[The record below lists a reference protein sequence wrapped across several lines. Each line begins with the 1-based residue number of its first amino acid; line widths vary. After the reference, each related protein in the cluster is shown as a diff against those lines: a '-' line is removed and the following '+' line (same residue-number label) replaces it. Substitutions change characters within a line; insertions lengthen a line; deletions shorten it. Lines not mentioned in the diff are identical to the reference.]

1 MRFAVLGPLEA
12 TNERRVDP
20 DRPAQRRL
28 LAILLFQPSQPIET
42 DILIDRFWAE
52 DPPRT
57 ARAALQTHVAAIRH
71 RLGSDLVRT
80 TPTGYR
86 LDLEGHELDR
96 DQFERHA
103 RAARGASTEGRWE
116 DAANGAQQALELWR
130 GDPFPELAGDG
141 FAQPEIARLEEIRM
155 ELLELRGQAML
166 AIGRGE
172 QALPDLEA
180 AVEENPLRERLTELV
195 MLARTRA
202 GRPTEALESYQRMRV
217 TLAEMGLE
225 PSPPLRDLEERIL
238 REDPTLVPP
247 RVHHNLP
254 DPGTSFIGRDAELEE
269 LSSLI
274 EEHRLVT
281 VTGMGG
287 TGKTRLSVEVA
298 RRLLDRFPDGVHL
311 VELGGLV
318 DPDLVLTEVAATLG
332 LRGERKPT
340 LDAIVDA
347 LRNRTVLVLLDNCE
361 HLIDV
366 SATVATAIVES
377 EPGAAVLAT
386 SREAFGM
393 PAERVF
399 EALPLDA
406 PPEGTTDVATVG
418 GYDAVRLFV
427 DRATHGFTLS
437 ADTAAAVAT
446 ICHRLDGLP
455 LAIELAAARTRSM
468 SAAGIAEHLDERL
481 GLLVGSRHGSE
492 RRQRTLEAAIDWSY
506 QLLDEQ
512 QQALLRYLAV
522 FRSSFDLGAAEAICA
537 DAETPR
543 EAVAHALARLVEQS
557 LLRRD
562 AGPDDR
568 YRLLETIRRF
578 ARVRLEEHGGA
589 GQIQRRHRDWYLAL
603 AEAADAHLEDAEQP
617 EWLDRLGADRENL
630 DAALDHSVEV
640 GDALPAARL
649 AEALAWYHARRG
661 QWSRAVTEMRV
672 ALAHQDPAADPERAA
687 AIRVRLA
694 GTMYSS
700 GDEDG
705 AVAEARRACDLV
717 ADRGPSLAKVRAL
730 SELASLHLRIVQQ
743 DPRPAIDAAREAVA
757 VAGAIGDRYAQS
769 HALRTLGTALCWA
782 GDVDEGI
789 AQLREALSLS
799 IAIANPTAILGVYM
813 RLYISL
819 VDFARDDG
827 EAARIADDA
836 LGWLET
842 EGGRWGQATN
852 LLMWFAYG
860 FMRGGRW
867 RRAEEML
874 DQSATYHIEGMSAM
888 SYHSLRGILRWMQG
902 RLTEAQTEVRLL
914 RATDPRPRYFR
925 LLYPLE
931 AEVAAD
937 EGRLADV
944 RRLAEEHLAAEVIPA
959 EEASKAGTLRAL
971 VRAEMDAAE
980 TDAAAA
986 DHIARAEHATAEIR
1000 RLVAGRPT
1008 EPLSGIQLEPP
1019 TISLALAEGELAR
1032 GTNAAPAAWSAV
1044 RDRPL
1049 FAYWRAYAT
1058 WRLGESL
1065 IAEGRREEG
1074 VPELRTARDLADALG
1089 ATLLRARIDA
1099 LARRLRLSLEG
1110 PPTPP
1115 ARGARRPR
1123 PGHTA
1128 P

>member
-1 MRFAVLGPLEA
+1 M
-12 TNERRVDP
+12 
-20 DRPAQRRL
+20 
-28 LAILLFQPSQPIET
+28 
-42 DILIDRFWAE
+42 
-52 DPPRT
+52 
-57 ARAALQTHVAAIRH
+57 
-71 RLGSDLVRT
+71 
-80 TPTGYR
+80 
-86 LDLEGHELDR
+86 
-96 DQFERHA
+96 
-103 RAARGASTEGRWE
+103 
-116 DAANGAQQALELWR
+116 
-130 GDPFPELAGDG
+130 
-141 FAQPEIARLEEIRM
+141 
-155 ELLELRGQAML
+155 
-166 AIGRGE
+166 
-172 QALPDLEA
+172 
-180 AVEENPLRERLTELV
+180 
-195 MLARTRA
+195 
-202 GRPTEALESYQRMRV
+202 
-217 TLAEMGLE
+217 
-225 PSPPLRDLEERIL
+225 
-238 REDPTLVPP
+238 
-247 RVHHNLP
+247 
-254 DPGTSFIGRDAELEE
+254 
-269 LSSLI
+269 
-274 EEHRLVT
+274 
-281 VTGMGG
+281 
-287 TGKTRLSVEVA
+287 SV
-298 RRLLDRFPDGVHL
+298 
-311 VELGGLV
+311 
-318 DPDLVLTEVAATLG
+318 
-332 LRGERKPT
+332 
-340 LDAIVDA
+340 
-347 LRNRTVLVLLDNCE
+347 
-361 HLIDV
+361 
-366 SATVATAIVES
+366 
-377 EPGAAVLAT
+377 
-386 SREAFGM
+386 
-393 PAERVF
+393 
-399 EALPLDA
+399 
-406 PPEGTTDVATVG
+406 
-418 GYDAVRLFV
+418 
-427 DRATHGFTLS
+427 
-437 ADTAAAVAT
+437 
-446 ICHRLDGLP
+446 
-455 LAIELAAARTRSM
+455 
-468 SAAGIAEHLDERL
+468 AGIAEHLDDRL
-481 GLLVGSRHGSE
+481 GMQVGSRHGSE

-506 QLLDEQ
+506 QLLDEPER
-512 QQALLRYLAV
+512 ALLRRLAV
-522 FRSSFDLGAAEAICA
+522 FRSSFDLDSVEAICA
-537 DAETPR
+537 HAEIPL
-543 EAVAHALARLVEQS
+543 ESVAHALARLVEQS
-557 LLRRD
+557 LLRRNP
-562 AGPDDR
+562 GPGDR

-578 ARVRLEEHGGA
+578 ARARLEEHGGDEEIR
-589 GQIQRRHRDWYLAL
+589 QRHRDWYLAL

-649 AEALAWYHARRG
+649 AEALAWYHAQRG
-661 QWSRAVTEMRV
+661 QWSRAVTEMRI
-672 ALAHQDPAADPERAA
+672 ALDHLDPATDPERAA

-717 ADRGPSLAKVRAL
+717 ADRGPSQAKVRAL

-743 DPRPAIDAAREAVA
+743 DPRPAIDAARQAVA

-819 VDFARDDG
+819 VDFARDDD
-827 EAARIADDA
+827 EAARIADEA

-860 FMRGGRW
+860 FMRGGLW

-874 DQSATYHIEGMSAM
+874 DQSATYHIEGMSTM

-980 TDAAAA
+980 TDAPASP
-986 DHIARAEHATAEIR
+986 DHVARAKRATAQIR
-1000 RLVAGRPT
+1000 RLVPGRPT

-1019 TISLALAEGELAR
+1019 TTSLALAEAELAR
-1032 GTNAAPAAWSAV
+1032 GTDAAPAAWSAV

-1065 IAEGRREEG
+1065 VAADRREEG
-1074 VPELRTARDLADALG
+1074 VSELRAARDLADTLG
-1089 ATLLRARIDA
+1089 AILLRARIDA
-1099 LARRLRLSLEG
+1099 LARRFRLSLER

-1115 ARGARRPR
+1115 ARSARRPR
-1123 PGHTA
+1123 PGRTA

>member
-1 MRFAVLGPLEA
+1 MHAGQVIDTE
-12 TNERRVDP
+12 V
-20 DRPAQRRL
+20 
-28 LAILLFQPSQPIET
+28 
-42 DILIDRFWAE
+42 LIDRFWADE
-52 DPPRT
+52 PPRT
-57 ARAALQTHVAAIRH
+57 ARAALQTHLAALRR
-71 RLGSDLVRT
+71 RLGADLVQT
-80 TPTGYR
+80 TAAGYR
-86 LDLEGHELDR
+86 FDTDGHQLDRRDFEGH
-96 DQFERHA
+96 A
-103 RAARGASTEGRWE
+103 RTAREAATDGRWE
-116 DAANGAQQALELWR
+116 EAADDARQALGLWR
-130 GDPFPELAGDG
+130 GEPFPELAGDA
-141 FAQPEIARLEEIRM
+141 FAQPEVTRLEELRM
-155 ELLELRGQAML
+155 ELIELRASALL

-172 QALPDLEA
+172 QALADLEA
-180 AVEENPLRERLTELV
+180 AVAENPLRERLTELV
-195 MLARTRA
+195 MLARTRV
-202 GRPTEALESYQRMRV
+202 GRPTEALETYQRLRL

-254 DPGTSFIGRDAELEE
+254 APGTSFIGRDAEMGE
-269 LSSLI
+269 LSALVDD
-274 EEHRLVT
+274 HRLVT
-281 VTGMGG
+281 VIGVGG
-287 TGKTRLSVEVA
+287 TGKTRLAVEVA
-298 RRLLDRFPDGVHL
+298 RRLLDRFPDGVYL

-318 DPDLVLTEVAATLG
+318 DPELVLTEVAATLG

-340 LDAIVDA
+340 LDAIVDT
-347 LRNRTVLVLLDNCE
+347 LRNRTVLVVLDNCE
-361 HLIDV
+361 HLIDL
-366 SATVATAIVES
+366 SATVATAVVERT
-377 EPGAAVLAT
+377 PGAAVLAT
-386 SREAFGM
+386 SREAFGV

-399 EALPLDA
+399 ETLPLDA
-406 PPEGTTDVATVG
+406 PPEGTIDVAAVG
-418 GYDAVRLFV
+418 AYDAVRLFV
-427 DRATHGFTLS
+427 DRAAAGFTLA

-446 ICHRLDGLP
+446 ICRRLDGLP
-455 LAIELAAARTRSM
+455 LAIELAAAGTRSM
-468 SAAGIAEHLDERL
+468 SVAGIAGHLDDRL
-481 GLLVGSRHGSE
+481 GLKVGSRHGSE

-506 QLLDEQ
+506 QLLDLPER
-512 QQALLRYLAV
+512 ALLRHLSV
-522 FRSSFDLGAAEAICA
+522 FRSSFELGAAEAICA
-537 DAETPR
+537 DAEIPR
-543 EAVAHALARLVEQS
+543 EAVAHALGRLVEQS
-557 LLRRD
+557 LLRRHF
-562 AGPDDR
+562 GPGDR

-578 ARVRLEEHGGA
+578 ARARLEEHGGA
-589 GQIQRRHRDWYLAL
+589 GQIRRRHRDWYLAL

-630 DAALDHSVEV
+630 DTALDHSVEV

-661 QWSRAVTEMRV
+661 QWSRAVTEMRI
-672 ALAHQDPAADPERAA
+672 ALDHLDPTADPERAA

-717 ADRGPSLAKVRAL
+717 ADRGPSQAKVRAL

-757 VAGAIGDRYAQS
+757 VAAAIGDRYAQS

-782 GDVDEGI
+782 GDVEEGV

-799 IAIANPTAILGVYM
+799 IAITNPTAILGVYM

-819 VDFARDDG
+819 VDFARDDD
-827 EAARIADDA
+827 EAARIAEEA

-902 RLTEAQTEVRLL
+902 RLTEAQTEIRLL

-925 LLYPLE
+925 LLFPLE

-959 EEASKAGTLRAL
+959 EEAAKAGTLRAL
-971 VRAEMDAAE
+971 VRAEKDAAE
-980 TDAAAA
+980 SDPAASAT
-986 DHIARAEHATAEIR
+986 HLARAEQAAAEVR

-1019 TISLALAEGELAR
+1019 PIYLALAEAELAR
-1032 GTNAAPAAWSAV
+1032 GTDAAPAAWSAV

-1058 WRLGESL
+1058 WRLGETL
-1065 IAEGRREEG
+1065 VATGRREEG
-1074 VPELRTARDLADALG
+1074 VSELRAARDLADALG

-1099 LARRLRLSLEG
+1099 VTRRLGLSLEP

-1115 ARGARRPR
+1115 SRSPR
-1123 PGHTA
+1123 SPPPGRTA